1 MAKTT
6 RARAAKAIAIDASSG
21 NVFQDVGLPKANERL
36 AKAELARG
44 IRHIINGKRWT
55 RRRAADVLAIAPPD
69 VSDLMRG
76 KLARFNRD

>member
-44 IRHIINGKRWT
+44 LRHIINGK
-55 RRRAADVLAIAPPD
+55 
-69 VSDLMRG
+69 G
-76 KLARFNRD
+76 